1 VIYGLRLGKPDVEKG
16 EEVDYT
22 LEKVTLEPSESDHD
36 EIAIFIGGADFRKH
50 VFKLLKYV
58 EAV

>member
-1 VIYGLRLGKPDVEKG
+1 VEKG